1 MHLVL
6 KVIKRFYK
14 SFITSGGVCF
24 LYSLGVEKG
33 NKLPTNTIKGNE
45 FLTCTNT
52 YLDNGFIFLKSI
64 PKFLFDL
71 THLNFGFLTTAYYSF
86 VIVMSIVFVYFLVTV
101 YTFMINKIDSTFLKE
116 YVLPENIKD
125 LLSLKNKAKIF
136 KRLGIKNIQE
146 LKDFVMDV
154 EMLEIPVIVSKSRVR
169 VKRIKLEKIFDGK

>member
-1 MHLVL
+1 MHLVF

-33 NKLPTNTIKGNE
+33 NKLPTNTIKGND

-86 VIVMSIVFVYFLVTV
+86 VIVMSIVFIYFLVTV

-116 YVLPENIKD
+116 YVPVIPENIKD
-125 LLSLKNKAKIF
+125 LLSLKNKAKIL

-146 LKDFVMDV
+146 LKDFVMNV
-154 EMLEIPVIVSKSRVR
+154 EMLETPVSKSR